1 MDEKVYSDEL
11 QHHGI
16 LGMKWGVR
24 RYQNED
30 GSLTPK
36 GEKRYLNKDGTFT
49 DKGKKHFT
57 KEAEKLKQEK
67 AKLKEEEKVASNKQ
81 KALAKINKLEDQKKA
96 LEAKKE
102 ALKNGGKKSD
112 EDVTKNETLEEKRE
126 RLRKSTDP
134 KELYKDRDVL
144 SYQELNE
151 RVNRIDL
158 ETRLNSK
165 IPAEPQRKTGAE
177 YMEQAKNNIDK
188 ATNLFKSV
196 DNAYSAV
203 SNSAIGKSVAKALGI
218 EVPKK
223 EFNLA
228 ETWKNRNKLSTQE
241 MMDLNKRLQAEKMV
255 ETELDRRKKVSEDRI
270 KAKDAEN
277 EARESEDRK
286 QKATANAQKQVDEYN
301 EKWRNGESGD
311 KVQATSYSPD
321 GEYATK
327 KNENRKESRAR
338 EIVKTLLLEDKQ
350 TNSQRAEAQRQVD
363 EYNERWEKGESNDRV
378 TKVSY
383 ESSGKSTASQY
394 GNTPLL
400 GTKPSPNNTSNTKT
414 SDYYDKIFSSKIA
427 KENMSTALS
436 KPAAKKGEET
446 VFAFLEGPGG
456 EMLVPM
462 NVKEIKD

>member
-24 RYQNED
+24 RYQNKD

-49 DKGKKHFT
+49 DKGKKHFA

-67 AKLKEEEKVASNKQ
+67 AKVKAEEKIAANKQ
-81 KALAKINKLEDQKKA
+81 KALAKINKLEEQKKE
-96 LEAKKE
+96 LEERKE

-112 EDVTKNETLEEKRE
+112 EDVTKNETLDEKRE
-126 RLRKSTDP
+126 RLLKSTDP
-134 KELYKDRDVL
+134 KEIYENRSLL
-144 SYQELNE
+144 TYQELND

-165 IPAEPQRKTGAE
+165 IPAEEQRKTGAE

-188 ATNLFKSV
+188 ATNLFRSV

-241 MMDLNKRLQAEKMV
+241 MMDLRNRLNAEAMI
-255 ETELDRRKKVSEDRI
+255 EAEMDRRKKVSEDRI

-277 EARESEDRK
+277 EARESETRK
-286 QKATANAQKQVDEYN
+286 QKATANAQKEVDSYN
-301 EKWRNGESGD
+301 EKWRKGESGD

-321 GEYATK
+321 GEYSTK
-327 KNENRKESRAR
+327 KDPERRKSNDR
-338 EIVKTLLLEDKQ
+338 EIVKPLLLEDKQ
-350 TNSQRAEAQRQVD
+350 ANDYKKQVD
-363 EYNERWEKGESNDRV
+363 DYNERWRNGDSQDKV
-378 TKVSY
+378 TRVSY
-383 ESSGKSTASQY
+383 ESSGKTAADKY
-394 GNTPLL
+394 TNTPLL
-400 GTKPSPNNTSNTKT
+400 GIKSDSNNVRNEKT
-414 SDYYDKIFSSKIA
+414 SDYYDKVFASKWA
-427 KENMSTALS
+427 KENMNSVS
-436 KPAAKKGEET
+436 NKSAAKKGEET

>member
-24 RYQNED
+24 RFQ
-30 GSLTPK
+30 
-36 GEKRYLNKDGTFT
+36 NKDGTL
-49 DKGKKHFT
+49 KPAGVKRYNKEVEKLKKET
-57 KEAEKLKQEK
+57 AKVKEAEKIAANKQNTQ
-67 AKLKEEEKVASNKQ
+67 AKLDK
-81 KALAKINKLEDQKKA
+81 
-96 LEAKKE
+96 LEAKKQE
-102 ALKNGGKKSD
+102 LEERKKALKDGTSGKKSD
-112 EDVTKNETLEEKRE
+112 EDTAKNETLEEKRE
-126 RLRKSTDP
+126 RLLKSTDP
-134 KELYKDRDVL
+134 KEIYENRSLL
-144 SYQELNE
+144 TYQELND

-165 IPAEPQRKTGAE
+165 IPAEEQRKTGE
-177 YMEQAKNNIDK
+177 EFMNDAKNKIDK

-203 SNSAIGKSVAKALGI
+203 ANSAIGKTIAKNLGI

-277 EARESEDRK
+277 EARESETRK
-286 QKATANAQKQVDEYN
+286 QKVAEDAKKQVDEYN
-301 EKWRNGESGD
+301 EKWRKGESD
-311 KVQATSYSPD
+311 DRVEPTTYN
-321 GEYATK
+321 Y
-327 KNENRKESRAR
+327 KNQDLSNAR
-338 EIVKTLLLEDKQ
+338 DTVKTLLLENKSVSS
-350 TNSQRAEAQRQVD
+350 NSV
-363 EYNERWEKGESNDRV
+363 N
-378 TKVSY
+378 
-383 ESSGKSTASQY
+383 SS
-394 GNTPLL
+394 
-400 GTKPSPNNTSNTKT
+400 
-414 SDYYDKIFSSKIA
+414 
-427 KENMSTALS
+427 
-436 KPAAKKGEET
+436 AAKKGEET

>member
-24 RYQNED
+24 RYQN
-30 GSLTPK
+30 
-36 GEKRYLNKDGTFT
+36 KDGTLT
-49 DKGKKHFT
+49 TAGQKRYNKEMDKLKKET
-57 KEAEKLKQEK
+57 AKVKEAEKI
-67 AKLKEEEKVASNKQ
+67 AANKQ
-81 KALAKINKLEDQKKA
+81 KTQAKIDKLAAKKQELEERKKA
-96 LEAKKE
+96 LKD
-102 ALKNGGKKSD
+102 GTSGKKSGD
-112 EDVTKNETLEEKRE
+112 GLETKQETVEEKRE
-126 RLRKSTDP
+126 RLLRSTDP

-158 ETRLNSK
+158 ETRLNSR

-277 EARESEDRK
+277 EARESETRK
-286 QKATANAQKQVDEYN
+286 QKVAEDAKKQVDEYN
-301 EKWRNGESGD
+301 EKWRKGESGD

-321 GEYATK
+321 GEYSTK
-327 KNENRKESRAR
+327 KDPERRKSNDR
-338 EIVKTLLLEDKQ
+338 EIVKPLLLEDKQ
-350 TNSQRAEAQRQVD
+350 ANDYKKQVD
-363 EYNERWEKGESNDRV
+363 DYNERWRNGDSQDKV
-378 TKVSY
+378 TRVSY
-383 ESSGKSTASQY
+383 ESSGKTAADKY
-394 GNTPLL
+394 TNTPLL
-400 GTKPSPNNTSNTKT
+400 GVKSDSNNARNEKT
-414 SDYYDKIFSSKIA
+414 SDYYDKVFASKWA
-427 KENMSTALS
+427 KENMNSVS
-436 KPAAKKGEET
+436 NKPVAKKGEET